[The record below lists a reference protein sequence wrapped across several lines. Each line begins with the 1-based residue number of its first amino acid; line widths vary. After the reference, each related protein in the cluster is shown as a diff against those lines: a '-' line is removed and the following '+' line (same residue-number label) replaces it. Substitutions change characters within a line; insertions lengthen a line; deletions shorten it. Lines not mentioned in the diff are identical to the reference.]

1 MGAMFGGGSGKA
13 AALAQRQAA
22 AAQRRQL
29 ADLAR
34 QQGEVDQAKAAA
46 GGGPRGRRL
55 LTFLQP
61 ATLGGGDGAGTLG
74 GGDV

>member
-1 MGAMFGGGSGKA
+1 MGAMFGGGSEKA

-34 QQGEVDQAKAAA
+34 QQGEVDQAKST
-46 GGGPRGRRL
+46 GGGTRGRRL
-55 LTFLQP
+55 LTFFDALGAQQG
-61 ATLGGGDGAGTLG
+61 ASTMGGGS
-74 GGDV
+74 